1 MSLGVRSIRDAAV
14 EGKGLRMA
22 RTLAQ
27 WAEFIGGSVADKDQ
41 AEATTVSIKGA
52 ATPEMAGPNDV
63 AFLQDP
69 RSLHRLARCRAG
81 VLLVRPED
89 ALLPEAQAFRQI
101 IIADPQTAF
110 VRILAEVRPVRVPP
124 RGIAPS
130 AVIHPSAKIADDCYV
145 GPGVC
150 IGEDV
155 VIGYGCDIHPGVVIG
170 GGCQLGEHVVLYPN
184 VVLYP
189 DCLLDDRVMIHAN
202 AIIGADGFG
211 YRFTEGRFDKI
222 PQLGWVHIHRDVEIG
237 AGAAV
242 DRGAIGPTVV
252 GAGTKIDNMVQIAH
266 NCQLGRH
273 NAIAAQVGMA
283 GSSST
288 GDYVRMAG
296 QVGVADHVHMNTGCT
311 LGAKAGVHKDI
322 PAGET
327 WIGIPALPEA
337 EQKRLLFSARRLPAI
352 REDVKALESRVKEL
366 QAALAALQNN
376 TPAVR
381 AA

>member
-1 MSLGVRSIRDAAV
+1 
-14 EGKGLRMA
+14 MA
-22 RTLAQ
+22 RTVAQ
-27 WAEFIGGSVADKDQ
+27 WAEFVGGTVAEKDQ
-41 AEATTVSIKGA
+41 AEAVEVTIKGA
-52 ATPEMAGPNDV
+52 ATPELAGPQDV

-69 RSLHRLARCRAG
+69 RSAHRLARCRAG
-81 VLLVRPED
+81 VLLVRPQD
-89 ALLPEAQAFRQI
+89 AQLPEALSFRQI

-110 VRILAEVRPVRVPP
+110 VRILAEVRPVRVPT
-124 RGIAPS
+124 RGIAPT
-130 AVIHPSAKIADDCYV
+130 AVVHATAKIGEDCYV
-145 GPGVC
+145 GAGAC

-155 VIGYGCDIHPGVVIG
+155 VIGRGCDIYPGVVIG
-170 GGCQLGEHVVLYPN
+170 GGCQLGENVTLYPN
-184 VVLYP
+184 VVLYQ

-211 YRFTEGRFDKI
+211 YRFTAGQFEKI

-242 DRGAIGPTVV
+242 DRGAIGPTVI

-266 NCQLGRH
+266 NCQIGRH

-283 GSSST
+283 GSCST

-337 EQKRLLFSARRLPAI
+337 DQKRLLFSARRLPAI
-352 REDVKALESRVKEL
+352 REDLKTLEAQVKEL
-366 QAALAALQNN
+366 QAALAALQ
-376 TPAVR
+376 PQAR

>member
-1 MSLGVRSIRDAAV
+1 
-14 EGKGLRMA
+14 MA
-22 RTLAQ
+22 RTIAH
-27 WAEFIGGSVADKDQ
+27 WAEFVGGTVAAKDH
-41 AEATTVSIKGA
+41 ADADTVTIKGA
-52 ATPEMAGPNDV
+52 ATPEMAGANDV

-69 RSLHRLARCRAG
+69 RSTHRLLRCRAG
-81 VLLVRPED
+81 LLLVRPAD
-89 ALLPEAQAFRQI
+89 AELEEARVFRQI
-101 IIADPQTAF
+101 LVNDPQTAF
-110 VRILAEVRPVRVPP
+110 VKILAEVRPVRVPP
-124 RGIAPS
+124 REIAAS
-130 AVIHPSAKIADDCYV
+130 AVIHPTAKIGEDCYI
-145 GPGVC
+145 GPGVS
-150 IGEDV
+150 IAEDV
-155 VIGYGCDIHPGVVIG
+155 VIGRGCDIYPGVVIG
-170 GGCQLGEHVVLYPN
+170 AGCQLGDQVTLYPN
-184 VVLYP
+184 VVLYA
-189 DCLLDDRVMIHAN
+189 DCLIDDRVMIHAN

-211 YRFTEGRFDKI
+211 YRFTEGRFEKI
-222 PQLGWVHIHRDVEIG
+222 PQLGWVHLHRDVEIG

-337 EQKRLLFSARRLPAI
+337 EQKRLLFATRRVPAI
-352 REDVKALESRVKEL
+352 RDDLKALDAQVQEL
-366 QAALAALQNN
+366 KAALAALQ
-376 TPAVR
+376 PAAR

>member
-1 MSLGVRSIRDAAV
+1 
-14 EGKGLRMA
+14 MA
-22 RTLAQ
+22 RTIAQ
-27 WAEFIGGSVADKDQ
+27 WAEFVGGTVAVKDQ
-41 AEATTVSIKGA
+41 TEAATVTIKGA

-69 RSLHRLARCRAG
+69 RSAHRLLRCRAG
-81 VLLVRPED
+81 VLLVRPAD
-89 ALLPEAQAFRQI
+89 ADLEETRAFRQI
-101 IIADPQTAF
+101 LVTDPQTAF
-110 VRILAEVRPVRVPP
+110 VKILADVRPVRVPT
-124 RGIAPS
+124 RGIAPT
-130 AVIHPSAKIADDCYV
+130 AVVHPTAKIGEDCYI
-145 GPGVC
+145 GAGVC
-150 IGEDV
+150 IAEDV
-155 VIGYGCDIHPGVVIG
+155 VIGRGCDIYPGVVIG
-170 GGCQLGEHVVLYPN
+170 AGCQLGEQVTIYPNAVLYA
-184 VVLYP
+184 

-211 YRFTEGRFDKI
+211 YRFTEGRFEKI
-222 PQLGWVHIHRDVEIG
+222 PQLGWVHLHRDVEIG

-252 GAGTKIDNMVQIAH
+252 GVGTKIDNMVQIAH

-273 NAIAAQVGMA
+273 NAIAAQVGLA
-283 GSSST
+283 GSCST

-327 WIGIPALPEA
+327 WIGVPATPEA
-337 EQKRLLFSARRLPAI
+337 DQKRLLFSARRLPAI
-352 REDVKALESRVKEL
+352 REDLKSLEAQVKEL
-366 QAALAALQNN
+366 QAALAALQ
-376 TPAVR
+376 PSAR

>member
-1 MSLGVRSIRDAAV
+1 
-14 EGKGLRMA
+14 MA
-22 RTLAQ
+22 RTVAQ
-27 WAEFIGGSVADKDQ
+27 WAEFVGGTVALKDQ
-41 AEATTVSIKGA
+41 NDVATVEIKGA
-52 ATPEMAGPNDV
+52 ATPEMAGPTDV

-69 RSLHRLARCRAG
+69 RSIHRLLRCRAG
-81 VLLVRPED
+81 VLLVRPQD
-89 ALLPEAQAFRQI
+89 AELPEAQNFRQI
-101 IIADPQTAF
+101 VVADPQTAF
-110 VRILAEVRPVRVPP
+110 VKILADVRPVRMPA
-124 RGIAPS
+124 RGIDRT
-130 AVIHPSAKIADDCYV
+130 AVIHPTATIGDDCYI
-145 GPGVC
+145 GSGVS
-150 IGEDV
+150 IGEGA
-155 VIGYGCDIHPGVVIG
+155 VIGRGCDIYPGVVIG
-170 GGCQLGEHVVLYPN
+170 AGCQLGEQVTIYPNAVLYA
-184 VVLYP
+184 

-202 AIIGADGFG
+202 AVIGADGFG
-211 YRFTEGRFDKI
+211 YRFTEGRFEKI
-222 PQLGWVHIHRDVEIG
+222 PQLGWVHLHRDVEIG

-327 WIGIPALPEA
+327 WIGIPAMPEA
-337 EQKRLLFSARRLPAI
+337 DQKRLLFSTRRVPQIRDDLKALQSQVEELKAALLALLPA
-352 REDVKALESRVKEL
+352 S
-366 QAALAALQNN
+366 
-376 TPAVR
+376 R

>member
-1 MSLGVRSIRDAAV
+1 
-14 EGKGLRMA
+14 MA
-22 RTLAQ
+22 RTVTQ
-27 WAEFIGGSVADKDQ
+27 WAEFVGGTVAEKDRV
-41 AEATTVSIKGA
+41 EAATLSIQGA
-52 ATPEMAGPNDV
+52 ATPEMAGPTDV

-69 RSLHRLARCRAG
+69 RSAHRLARCRAG

-89 ALLPEAQAFRQI
+89 AQLSEVQPFRLI
-101 IIADPQTAF
+101 MIADPQTAF

-124 RGIAPS
+124 RGIAPT
-130 AVIHPSAKIADDCYV
+130 AVIHPTAKIGEDCYV

-155 VIGYGCDIHPGVVIG
+155 VIGRCCYIYPGVVIG
-170 GGCQLGEHVVLYPN
+170 GGCQIGNHVTLHPN
-184 VVLYP
+184 VVLYS

-211 YRFTEGRFDKI
+211 YRFTAGHFEKI
-222 PQLGWVHIHRDVEIG
+222 PQLGWVHIHQDVEIG

-288 GDYVRMAG
+288 GYYVRMAG

-337 EQKRLLFSARRLPAI
+337 DQKRLLFSARRLPAI
-352 REDVKALESRVKEL
+352 REDLKALEAQMKEV
-366 QAALAALQNN
+366 QAALAALQSI
-376 TPAVR
+376 TPATR